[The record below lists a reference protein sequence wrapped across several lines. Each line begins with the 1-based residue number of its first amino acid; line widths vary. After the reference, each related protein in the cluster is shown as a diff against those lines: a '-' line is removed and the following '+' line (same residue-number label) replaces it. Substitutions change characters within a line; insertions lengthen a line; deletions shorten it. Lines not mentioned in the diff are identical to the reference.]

1 MIQLLL
7 QIQACRFIQG
17 WTETKNKVDVS
28 FVLSSDRIYICQD
41 SSADNK
47 TVQEGLPIDFLFFVI
62 AFVSEIIGA
71 VAGFGSSTIFL
82 PLALILVDFK
92 TALILVAISHLF
104 GNLGRIGF
112 FRHGLD
118 RTMIITFG
126 IPSILLSFI
135 GAFIVDEL
143 SQESLKTILGIFLV
157 IISVLFLLR
166 PELKFPTNVTT
177 IITGGAISGLITGLV
192 GTGGALRATFLTG
205 FNLEKTRYTATAAVI
220 ALSTDATRVP
230 IYVYQGFLLENYYY
244 YIPILFTTAIVGSYI
259 GRKIVDRIN
268 QKIFRKVVLMAII
281 LVSILFIIQGTQ
293 LL

>member
-1 MIQLLL
+1 LFFQV
-7 QIQACRFIQG
+7 
-17 WTETKNKVDVS
+17 TE
-28 FVLSSDRIYICQD
+28 YICHD
-41 SSADNK
+41 SSTGNK
-47 TVQEGLPIDFLFFVI
+47 TVLEGLPIDFLFFVI

-82 PLALILVDFK
+82 PLALILVDFE

-118 RTMIITFG
+118 KRMIITFG

-135 GAFIVDEL
+135 GAFIVGEL
-143 SQESLKTILGIFLV
+143 SQKSLKTILGIFLV

-166 PELKFPTNVTT
+166 PGLKLSTNVTT

-205 FNLEKTRYTATAAVI
+205 FNLEKTTYIATAAVI
-220 ALSTDATRVP
+220 ALSTDATRIP
-230 IYVYQGFLLENYYY
+230 IYVYQGFLLEQYYY
-244 YIPILFTTAIVGSYI
+244 YIPILFATAIVGSYI

-281 LVSILFIIQGTQ
+281 LVSILFIIQGMQ

>member
-1 MIQLLL
+1 MNLTMIQLL
-7 QIQACRFIQG
+7 CRFKLVASSRARQRQKIRPIYLLFFQV
-17 WTETKNKVDVS
+17 TE
-28 FVLSSDRIYICQD
+28 YICQD

-82 PLALILVDFK
+82 PLALILIDFK
-92 TALILVAISHLF
+92 TALILVAIPILF

-118 RTMIITFG
+118 TTMI

-166 PELKFPTNVTT
+166 PGLKFPTNVIT

-192 GTGGALRATFLTG
+192 GTGG
-205 FNLEKTRYTATAAVI
+205 
-220 ALSTDATRVP
+220 
-230 IYVYQGFLLENYYY
+230 
-244 YIPILFTTAIVGSYI
+244 
-259 GRKIVDRIN
+259 
-268 QKIFRKVVLMAII
+268 
-281 LVSILFIIQGTQ
+281 
-293 LL
+293 